1 MASKKCSV
9 FDFDSADLSEE
20 DYISGD
26 DNDSPGPTLPLQ
38 QLEDNNSDGDN
49 EPPAFPVLPSALQ
62 DTPTSNQP
70 IDPNGNCMYY
80 QL

>member
-1 MASKKCSV
+1 MTSKKCSV

-38 QLEDNNSDGDN
+38 LEENNGDGDN

-62 DTPTSNQP
+62 DTSTSNQP
-70 IDPNGNCMYY
+70 NDPNGNCMYY